1 MANKFSA
8 EFYVQEIR
16 FLLQSPCRQAQ
27 WPLLQN
33 RIKSALSSFEGR
45 YLPKH
50 GLEITEHG
58 TIKVNNADCRF
69 SLTINPKGNPFR

>member
-16 FLLQSPCRQAQ
+16 FLLQSPCQQAQ

-33 RIKSALSSFEGR
+33 RIKSALSSFEGKS
-45 YLPKH
+45 LPKH

-58 TIKVNNADCRF
+58 TIQVNNVDCRF